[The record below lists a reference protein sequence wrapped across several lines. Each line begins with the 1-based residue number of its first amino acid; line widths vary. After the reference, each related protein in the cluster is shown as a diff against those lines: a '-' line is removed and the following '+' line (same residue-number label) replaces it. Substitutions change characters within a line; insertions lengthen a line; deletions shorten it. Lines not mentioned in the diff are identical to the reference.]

1 MRLRRWKQAGVL
13 AVGLLSILS
22 LAGVGPAEAFKV
34 DVSDDLKIAS
44 DFTLTYGAGWR
55 TLSPNPGLLSNINAD
70 DGDRNFK
77 KWDMINNR
85 ATVSLDFDANF
96 KRDYG
101 VFIRPR
107 AYYDFVYNGHNAND
121 SPKTNNNGPANGG
134 PLGSNTDFMPE
145 TIDLHGRKAE
155 ILDAFAYSKFDLA
168 GHETVFR
175 VGRQVVSWGESL
187 FLQGGISSAQ
197 SPVDI
202 TQTNVPGVE
211 IKDVLLP
218 VGQAYA
224 SLKVGGGVTLAGYYQ
239 WEWDPSRFDEAGSFF
254 SAPPLGDF
262 GLDAGRRILL
272 PGLPAALPYP
282 AIERAG
288 TQNAKNSGQFGVAVR
303 YVADWLNNT
312 EFGLY
317 YINYH
322 DKLPQALWTPN
333 TGTPTPGVPIF
344 PAGTGGALLNFYDN
358 ATYFFK
364 YQENIQLLGASF
376 STGVGTA
383 NVAGEVSYRKGA
395 PVQINVPITQSPFK
409 FKYQEANFLQAQL
422 STIYVAGAS
431 PVWNNL
437 TITAEVGCN
446 QVQGIPNE
454 QLWWDK
460 FAWGFTTKA
469 AFDYFQIAKGLD
481 LQVPLTYKA
490 NFHNSPVAGTFLNRA
505 DSANASADFTYKNVY
520 KFSVAYTAFIGG
532 SGDNVKSDR
541 DYLST
546 SLKYTF

>member
-1 MRLRRWKQAGVL
+1 M
-13 AVGLLSILS
+13 
-22 LAGVGPAEAFKV
+22 
-34 DVSDDLKIAS
+34 
-44 DFTLTYGAGWR
+44 
-55 TLSPNPGLLSNINAD
+55 LSNINAD
-70 DGDRNFK
+70 DGNRNFQ

-85 ATVSLDFDANF
+85 ATLSLDFDANF
-96 KRDYG
+96 KKDYG

-107 AYYDFVYNGHNAND
+107 AYYDFVYNGHGAND
-121 SPKTNNNGPANGG
+121 SPRTANNGPVNGG

-187 FLQGGISSAQ
+187 FLFGGISSAQ

-211 IKDVLLP
+211 IKDILLP
-218 VGQAYA
+218 VGQIY
-224 SLKVGGGVTLAGYYQ
+224 SSFKVGGGVTLAGYYQ

-254 SAPPLGDF
+254 SSPPLGDF

-272 PGLPAALPYP
+272 PGLPPTLPFP

-288 TQNAKNSGQFGVAVR
+288 NQDAKNSGQFGVALR

-322 DKLPQALWTPN
+322 DKLPQALSESYRRDPYSRTPHPFT
-333 TGTPTPGVPIF
+333 TG
-344 PAGTGGALLNFYDN
+344 PAALLSAYDN
-358 ATYFFK
+358 STYFFK
-364 YQENIQLLGASF
+364 YQENIHLLGASF
-376 STGVGTA
+376 STALGDA
-383 NVAGEVSYRKGA
+383 NVAGEVSYRMGA
-395 PVQINVPITQSPFK
+395 PVQIAVPITQSPFQ
-409 FKYQEANFLQAQL
+409 FKYEEANFLQAQV

-437 TITAEVGCN
+437 TIFAEVGCN
-446 QVQGIPNE
+446 QVQAKTNE
-454 QLWWDK
+454 ELWWDK

-481 LQVPLTYKA
+481 LQIPVTYKA
-490 NFHNSPVAGTFLNRA
+490 NFHNSPVNGTFLDRA
-505 DSANASADFTYKNVY
+505 DSANVSADFTYRSVY
-520 KFSVAYTAFIGG
+520 KASVGYTAFVGG
-532 SGDNVKSDR
+532 SGDNTKNDR
-541 DYLST
+541 DFLSAN
-546 SLKYTF
+546 LKYTF